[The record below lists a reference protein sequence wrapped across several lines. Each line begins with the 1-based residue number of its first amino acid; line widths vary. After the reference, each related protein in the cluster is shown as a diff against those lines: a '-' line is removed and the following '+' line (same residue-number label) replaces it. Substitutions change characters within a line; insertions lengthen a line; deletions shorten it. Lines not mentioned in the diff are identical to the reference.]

1 MSENTFFASKEDMQ
15 TKLFFHAL
23 SAVGYL
29 LMLWGTSI
37 PVTVDLISVCVL
49 GVSLYAFGAVL
60 DHEQPTLVGSLE
72 GRLFRTSTF
81 VVTMGLFVAGF
92 WQGATTLG
100 MATLMS
106 HLLAMQV
113 HELVYHYG

>member
-23 SAVGYL
+23 SVVGYL

-37 PVTVDLISVCVL
+37 AVTVDLVSVCVL
-49 GVSLYAFGAVL
+49 GVSLYVFGAVL
-60 DHEQPTLVGSLE
+60 DHEQPTLIGSLE

-81 VVTMGLFVAGF
+81 VVTMAIFVAGF
-92 WQGATTLG
+92 WQGAATLG

-106 HLLAMQV
+106 HILAMQV